1 MDLIITQAAL
11 LAITVV
17 ASVLFYRRIKEAQ
30 EEYEKSMDVT
40 KNIAVSFSRELS
52 KKEKRIDTVS
62 EAVKAATE
70 KSVEALQI
78 SEENRSNI
86 KDLSNKVERT
96 NQELETV
103 KSRIE
108 ALTQRK
114 EPKNDTVEK
123 KVLDNSVSEKA
134 EPPSSISRR
143 GEGVLNKLNSTEFM
157 VLEILDREGEITV
170 PKLRER
176 VGKTREHT
184 ARLLKK
190 LYDNGFI
197 DRVTGSMPY
206 RYKIRK
212 ELKDIIAEQ
221 KGANMAS

>member
-1 MDLIITQAAL
+1 MDFLITEVTL

-17 ASVLFYRRIKEAQ
+17 ASVLFYRRIEEAQ
-30 EEYEKSMDVT
+30 EEYEKSKEVT

-52 KKEKRIDTVS
+52 KKEKRIDAVS
-62 EAVKAATE
+62 EAVKTATE

-78 SEENRSNI
+78 SEEGRANI
-86 KDLSNKVERT
+86 KELSNKVDKT
-96 NQELETV
+96 DQELEAV

-108 ALTQRK
+108 TLAQRK
-114 EPKNDTVEK
+114 EPKKDIAEK
-123 KVLDNSVSEKA
+123 KDLDNNILEKR
-134 EPPSSISRR
+134 EPPSPILRR
-143 GEGVLNKLNSTEFM
+143 GEGVFNKLNSTEFM
-157 VLEILDREGEITV
+157 VLEILDREGEMTV

-176 VGKTREHT
+176 IGKTREHT